1 MKKINNSKDSQGVYN
16 VDSDKLSYAYV
27 KGTYSDQG
35 CVTVTFDEKV
45 GQAWHKQHNHKGGDF
60 KIHPAMII
68 EFLQKIGVTLHFE
81 TDRKHS
87 YCRKIELKPW
97 SEFTQALRHD
107 KVKKP
112 EDI

>member
-1 MKKINNSKDSQGVYN
+1 MKKINNSKDSEGVYN

-35 CVTVTFDEKV
+35 CVTITFDEKV

-97 SEFTQALRHD
+97 SEFAQALRHNEVNQS
-107 KVKKP
+107 K
-112 EDI
+112 DI